1 MKQKHFFKN
10 AVVQSVVLNKTSTY
24 QKCPTIL
31 SKNSA
36 KFYLKKNTVCVKVW
50 GS

>member
-31 SKNSA
+31 SK
-36 KFYLKKNTVCVKVW
+36 KILKSLSCISQQSFT
-50 GS
+50 